1 MAETYSVS
9 VTASDLGNPQQPRV
23 ITIGDS
29 GGFCHTQRLQSMRE
43 NTPIL
48 CKNPDGSQSWYTI
61 DPTHFYMGQYRLIK
75 VS

>member
-9 VTASDLGNPQQPRV
+9 VTASDLGNPQAPKV

-29 GGFCHTQRLQSMRE
+29 GASTHADRQGSMML

-61 DPTHFYMGQYRLIK
+61 DPTHFYDGVYRLLK